1 MTWRGWN
8 DKIHASRAGSDQSG
22 SLASFRV
29 TSRAIVACKRGARS
43 QRAAMAPAQRR
54 GEFVANLAPQRAQL
68 GDAQTIGVRRRSSAD
83 EA

>member
-1 MTWRGWN
+1 
-8 DKIHASRAGSDQSG
+8 
-22 SLASFRV
+22 
-29 TSRAIVACKRGARS
+29 
-43 QRAAMAPAQRR
+43 MAPAQRR